1 MAQIKI
7 YPSKHDI
14 KLVNES
20 KIDSNLNIPLSYINL
35 DYNDYEIKTT
45 IEKDFLKS
53 SSSSSYLNTPVIPG
67 QALDMDMLL
76 FNNLGEVQD
85 SSKLINRIGEEY
97 LYTPPYSF
105 VPNQFSYVVTAKKT
119 MRNTYRSS
127 KKYNINIGVAEE
139 NSQELGTRLS
149 NIFSNPAGRKLMP
162 PNIAINNNKEDLD
175 CLYTDLGKKDFV
187 FMETWNG
194 LCFSKESGVEAGISQ
209 LLDNNVN
216 VWVGCD
222 THHKYKYTNDNLG
235 YITFNSNS
243 TIADFNVKNPII
255 LKKSSVHSD
264 YYFNLLRP
272 EFSNIDGV
280 NVHHLFNEAL
290 SPVLIIEHK
299 GRGFEIISNNDILQD
314 PIKYKDLI
322 YEVMMYVFLISYKKS
337 DKINEWITY
346 NVPNYE
352 VVNNQLHV
360 KSKFLSSKKLTD
372 ILKLNEGE
380 YKIYQIDIFDN
391 NKQIPISDNDLA
403 STINAISCKGI
414 EADRLIFHMEKQKDS
429 QYIEPDR
436 PTGWISIYK
445 DGKIYYADQIY
456 YMTESD
462 ITNKLYLIEEN
473 NDLIIKLFPFK
484 STKYGINLQKDLTVK
499 IPYIKTEVQGH
510 IAIINETYAL
520 YYDLVTNNIYYCYE
534 EDFDYEDNNLVKL
547 ATIKISQSMDQTY
560 LTDIRQLGGGLREDA
575 RDDFNMLDIG
585 HINGRPYRKGNTLV
599 ITMPTKYKD
608 YEDRIR
614 EVVDKFKV
622 GEDYVVVFFEDEEE

>member
-76 FNNLGEVQD
+76 FNSLGEVQD

-194 LCFSKESGVEAGISQ
+194 FYFSKESEVEAGISQ

-222 THHKYKYTNDNLG
+222 IHHKYRYTNDNLG